1 MKTSI
6 FFKITILFLFAL
18 FSFSAFSFYFIKTQI
33 EYENNQSEIKYRQFT
48 STINQIIAHNGSI
61 ELIEKYLKDL
71 GFETT
76 SEANIKQA
84 LLNYKKLPPGFS
96 GLLAKTI
103 KNNNEIFILL
113 ETQDKATLYK
123 DTFKTSYQNYYL
135 ITFAGILLL
144 IFLFTLVIKSLLP
157 LKRLRQEIRYFSNGK
172 LNINCKINQQDEIGE
187 LANEF
192 NNAIKKISALN
203 ESRTLFLRSV
213 MHELKTPITKGR
225 ITAEMVENP
234 LQKERL
240 TSAFER
246 LNTLINQ
253 FAQIE
258 QLSSQTYK
266 IHKREFLVD
275 ELIEHTKKMLLIDK
289 MSCDPITL
297 LSPNDLIK
305 ADFELFAMAV
315 KNILDN
321 AIKYSSDGKVL
332 INTDKYSLII
342 ANKGNP
348 LKMHF
353 KEYFKPY
360 FKDSTK
366 GTSQGFGLGMYIIKN
381 TLDAQG
387 FNITYEH
394 KEGTNY
400 FIIHGCIVENFCIV
414 PKKSRPQT

>member
-6 FFKITILFLFAL
+6 FFKIAILFLFAL
-18 FSFSAFSFYFIKTQI
+18 FSFFAFSFYFIKSQI
-33 EYENNQSEIKYRQFT
+33 EYEDNQSEIKYRQFT
-48 STINQIIAHNGSI
+48 ATINQILAHNGNI

-71 GFETT
+71 GFKTT
-76 SEANIKQA
+76 SEAKIKEV
-84 LLNYKKLPPGFS
+84 LLNYKKFPAGFN

-103 KNNNEIFILL
+103 KQNNEIFILL
-113 ETQDKATLYK
+113 ETQDKVTLYK

-144 IFLFTLVIKSLLP
+144 TFLFALVIKSLLP
-157 LKRLRQEIRYFSNGK
+157 LKRLRQQIRYFSNGK

-192 NNAIKKISALN
+192 NNAIKKIAALN
-203 ESRTLFLRSV
+203 ESRTLFLRSI

-240 TSAFER
+240 SSAFER

-253 FAQIE
+253 FAKIE
-258 QLSSQTYK
+258 QLSSQSYK
-266 IHKREFLVD
+266 LNKREFLVD
-275 ELIEHTKKMLLIDK
+275 ELIECTKKMLLIDK
-289 MSCDPITL
+289 MSTDPITL

-305 ADFELFAMAV
+305 ADFDLFAIAV
-315 KNILDN
+315 KNLLDN
-321 AIKYSSDGKVL
+321 AIKYGSDGKVL

-342 ANKGNP
+342 SNKGNP
-348 LKMHF
+348 LKMDF
-353 KEYFKPY
+353 KEYFRPY

-366 GTSQGFGLGMYIIKN
+366 VNSEGFGLGMYIIKN
-381 TLDAQG
+381 TLDAQN

-394 KEGTNY
+394 QDDTNY
-400 FIIHGCIVENFCIV
+400 FIIHGCIVENFCVV
-414 PKKSRPQT
+414 PEKSK

>member
-1 MKTSI
+1 MRTSI

-18 FSFSAFSFYFIKTQI
+18 FSFFAFSFYFIKTQI
-33 EYENNQSEIKYRQFT
+33 EYEANQSEIKYKQFT
-48 STINQIIAHNGSI
+48 TTINQIIAHNGNI
-61 ELIEKYLKDL
+61 EIIEKYLKEL
-71 GFETT
+71 GFEIAP
-76 SEANIKQA
+76 EADIKEA
-84 LLNYKKLPPGFS
+84 LLNYNKLPIGFN
-96 GLLAKTI
+96 GLLAKTVKI
-103 KNNNEIFILL
+103 NNEIFILL
-113 ETQDKATLYK
+113 ETRNKATLYK

-157 LKRLRQEIRYFSNGK
+157 LKRLRQQIRYFSNGK
-172 LNINCKINQQDEIGE
+172 LNINCKIDQQDEIGE

-192 NNAIKKISALN
+192 NNAIKKIAALN
-203 ESRTLFLRSV
+203 ESRSLFLRSI

-225 ITAEMVENP
+225 ITAEMIENP

-246 LNTLINQ
+246 LNTLINE
-253 FAQIE
+253 FAKIE
-258 QLSSQTYK
+258 QLTSQSYK
-266 IHKREFLVD
+266 INKREFLVD
-275 ELIEHTKKMLLIDK
+275 ELIEQTKKMLLIDK
-289 MSCDPITL
+289 MSVDPIVL

-305 ADFELFAMAV
+305 ADFDLFAMAV
-315 KNILDN
+315 KNLLDN
-321 AIKYSSDGKVL
+321 AIKYGLDGKVL

-348 LKMHF
+348 LKMQF

-366 GTSQGFGLGMYIIKN
+366 ANSQGFGLGMYIIKN

-394 KEGTNY
+394 KDGTNY

-414 PKKSRPQT
+414 PKKDKKL